1 MIELDEDKVKID
13 EKSVL
18 FSGTTQVIDPGY
30 CSRVFE
36 TPLPLPKS
44 LILSKMTRSPFLS
57 TSSLIYA
64 QHALFI
70 YPSLTLKSFLTKANT
85 SFHVFKSFSPC
96 MTIPH

>member
-70 YPSLTLKSFLTKANT
+70 YPSLTYSKADT
-85 SFHVFKSFSPC
+85 SFHVFTSFSPC
-96 MTIPH
+96 MIVPH